1 MSEPKRGAPRAP
13 GAKGIR
19 SLGPSAVLFRDEH
32 FLVIDKPAA
41 IATTSPDGRNCLTWL
56 VQRLDP
62 RAPHTHPS
70 SRLDRDVTGVVI
82 FARTD
87 RAIQHLLAAR
97 AEGAYQRSYRAL
109 VSPAPPPTEPGQP
122 APSEGVWAWPI
133 AVDPHDRRH
142 RVALDEGAKGE
153 RRQEARSHFKVVGYG
168 LGLVLGHVH
177 GSALLAVSPQTGRTH
192 QIRVHAARAGC
203 PIVGDVDYGG
213 ASRVVLEDG
222 RVVSAP
228 RVMLHCREVRVPR
241 IEGGEEHCFRAPVPD
256 DLRAAFIKLGG
267 DASLLDG

>member
-1 MSEPKRGAPRAP
+1 MSQPKRGAPSRSSGGSWGQRA
-13 GAKGIR
+13 
-19 SLGPSAVLFRDEH
+19 LGPNAVLFRDEH
-32 FLVIDKPAA
+32 FLVIDKPAG

-56 VQRLDP
+56 VARLDP

-97 AEGAYQRSYRAL
+97 AHGTYLRSYRAL
-109 VSPAPPPTEPGQP
+109 VSPPPPPREPGDP
-122 APSEGVWAWPI
+122 EGVWAWPI
-133 AVDPHDRRH
+133 AVDPRDRRH
-142 RVALDEGAKGE
+142 RVALDEGEHGE
-153 RRQEARSHFKVVGYG
+153 RQQDARSHFV
-168 LGLVLGHVH
+168 VLGSANQ
-177 GSALLAVSPQTGRTH
+177 SALLSVSPQTGRTH

-203 PIVGDVDYGG
+203 PILGDVDYGG

-228 RVMLHCREVRVPR
+228 RVLLHCREVRVPR
-241 IEGGEEHCFRAPVPD
+241 VEGGEGHRFLAPIPE
-256 DLRAAFIKLGG
+256 DLRVTFTKLGG
-267 DASLLDG
+267 EAALLEG

>member
-1 MSEPKRGAPRAP
+1 MKEAKAGGPRA
-13 GAKGIR
+13 R
-19 SLGPSAVLFRDEH
+19 SSGSASGSAGPRALGPDAVLFRDEH
-32 FLVIDKPAA
+32 FLVIDKPAG

-87 RAIQHLLAAR
+87 RAIQHLLSAR
-97 AEGAYQRSYRAL
+97 ARGAYQRSYRAL
-109 VSPAPPPTEPGQP
+109 VSPPPPREPGDG
-122 APSEGVWAWPI
+122 EGVWAWPI
-133 AVDPHDRRH
+133 AVDPQDRRH
-142 RVALDEGAKGE
+142 RVALDEGERGE
-153 RRQEARSHFKVVGYG
+153 RVQEARSLFV
-168 LGLVLGHVH
+168 VLGPAH

-203 PIVGDVDYGG
+203 PILGDVDYGG
-213 ASRVVLEDG
+213 ASRVVLDDG

-228 RVMLHCREVRVPR
+228 RVLLHCREVRVPR
-241 IEGGEEHCFRAPVPD
+241 VEGGEGHRFLAPIPED
-256 DLRAAFIKLGG
+256 FAKTFTKLGG
-267 DASLLDG
+267 DAALLDA